1 MKNSNN
7 IKISTILLTICL
19 AIYICSCDFHKP
31 EIRIKRTGRNKEN
44 NKHVYTYKIKISAND
59 NLKYFVI
66 LPSIKG
72 LNCDSKVVYS
82 FKEKTR
88 YAELDYFYLRPNNT
102 GMPKA
107 IKLLMQICTDKGSLR
122 KMEMI
127 ML

>member
-1 MKNSNN
+1 MNNNN
-7 IKISTILLTICL
+7 IKLSIILIIISLTI
-19 AIYICSCDFHKP
+19 YTCSCGLQKP
-31 EIRIKRTGRNKEN
+31 EINIKKTSKNQEKNKYL
-44 NKHVYTYKIKISAND
+44 YTYKIKISAND

-72 LNCDSKVVYS
+72 LNCDSKIVYA

-102 GMPKA
+102 SMPKA
-107 IKLLMQICTDKGSLR
+107 VKLLLQIGTDKGCLR

-127 ML
+127 VL